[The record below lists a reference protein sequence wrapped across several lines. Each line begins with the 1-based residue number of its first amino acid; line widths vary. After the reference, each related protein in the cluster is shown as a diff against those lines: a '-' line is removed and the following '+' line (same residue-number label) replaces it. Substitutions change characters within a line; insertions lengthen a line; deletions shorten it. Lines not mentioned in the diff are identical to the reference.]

1 MRGLGTL
8 INFAFIIFGGV
19 IGLIFGKQLKPRIQQ
34 TLMTITGVAVV
45 FLGIGGAASKML
57 VVVNGGLATTG
68 TMMMIVSLALGAI
81 IGEIINI
88 ESGVERFGKWLK
100 SISNSRDDN
109 SFVNGFV
116 SASCTVCIGAM
127 AVVGSI
133 QDGISGDF
141 STLIAKGI
149 LDAII
154 ICIMTAS
161 QGKGCIFSA
170 VPVVIFQGLITLI
183 SFFFGSFMTSTAL
196 NNLSFVGSI
205 LIFCVGLNLIRDKKI
220 RVANL
225 LPSIIIAA
233 AWGFFFCS

>member
-8 INFAFIIFGGV
+8 INVACIVGGGMV
-19 IGLIFGKQLKPRIQQ
+19 GLIFGKNIKSRMQESL
-34 TLMTITGVAVV
+34 LTIAGIAVI
-45 FLGIGGAASKML
+45 FLGIGGALQQMLSVTNGTLSSK
-57 VVVNGGLATTG
+57 GS
-68 TMMMIVSLALGAI
+68 MMMILSLAIGAI
-81 IGEIINI
+81 IGEWLDI
-88 ESGVERFGKWLK
+88 ESGVEHFGEWLK
-100 SISNSRDDN
+100 NKSNSSKDN
-109 SFVNGFV
+109 LFVEGFV
-116 SASCTVCIGAM
+116 ASSCTVCIGAM

-133 QDGISGDF
+133 QDGIHGDY
-141 STLIAKGI
+141 SVLLAKGI

-170 VPVVIFQGLITLI
+170 IPVAIFQGSITIIAAFL
-183 SFFFGSFMTSTAL
+183 GSFMTEPAL

-225 LPSIIIAA
+225 LPAIVVAA
-233 AWGFFFCS
+233 IWGFFAI